1 MALVSAGGVP
11 AKKNSSSPER
21 GQIKQLYAPYKWKG
35 KNKKGRIVHG
45 QIQAKSVEL
54 ATIELKKQGVT
65 VIYCK
70 PAPKDLLSPSVNA
83 MDIAMLS
90 RQICTM
96 LGAGVPIIQTLEL
109 LAGSA
114 NKNQMRNLLGT
125 ISAEVASGIPLSKS
139 LRRFPKYFDA
149 LYCDLVAAGE
159 QSGALEKIYDR
170 IATMKE
176 KAELLK
182 SKIKKALIYPS
193 AIIVVAVVV
202 TAILLIFVVPQF
214 EDLFHSF
221 GAELPAFTQFVV
233 NLSKWMQ
240 SWWFV
245 IALIITVVTVVFLHF
260 YRSKPAVHDAVD
272 KFMLHIP
279 VIGEILSKASIA
291 RISSTLSTTF
301 AAGIP
306 LVDAL
311 VSAAGASGNALYRDA
326 IMDVRNEVIGGMQM
340 NVAMRTTM
348 VFPDM
353 LVQMVM
359 IGEQAGSLDDM
370 LNKLANIYQAQ
381 VDDAVDG
388 LSSLLEPMIM
398 VILGVL
404 IGGLVIAMYLPIF
417 TMGSVIK

>member
-11 AKKNSSSPER
+11 AKKNSSSSER

-90 RQICTM
+90 RQICT
-96 LGAGVPIIQTLEL
+96 
-109 LAGSA
+109 AGSA

-193 AIIVVAVVV
+193 AIVVVAIVV

-221 GAELPAFTQFVV
+221 GAELPAFTQWVV
-233 NLSKWMQ
+233 NMSKWLQ
-240 SWWFV
+240 KWWFV
-245 IALIITVVTVVFLHF
+245 IAFILIAVIGTFLYF
-260 YRSKPAVHDAVD
+260 YRRKPALHDAVD

-291 RISSTLSTTF
+291 RMASTLSTTF